1 MTAPGTTIDTPTQQT
16 VWRSELVETVRLAVP
31 LALTQLGQIAMMTI
45 DLALIG
51 RLGTSA
57 VAAAALAHG
66 VLFTAFMFGL
76 GLVVAVAPLTAQAV
90 GARQPRM
97 VRRALRVGLW
107 VAVLVGLPASV
118 LQLWAENLLIWLGQP
133 SDVAALAQRY
143 LLGLAWSLT
152 PAWLFI
158 ALRSF
163 MSALN
168 RPEPALWI
176 TLAAIPSNGLLAYLL
191 IYGAFGLPAL
201 DLLGAGVATTC
212 IATAMFIASLWVCC
226 TRAPFRRYQILGH
239 WWRPDG
245 VLFGRL
251 IAIGLPISA
260 TFLLEHGL
268 FAAAALLMGLIGT
281 VALAAHQV
289 ALQTAAIVFMVP
301 LGIGMAA
308 TIRVGHAVGRQDT
321 GAARRAGFSAMAL
334 GVAFQATMA
343 VGVVLGRDSIPALF
357 LGGSASDPHTVA
369 LTSTLLVFGASFFIA
384 DGLQTI
390 AAGALRGLNDTRVPF
405 LFAAAS
411 FWLVGFTCAY
421 ALAFWAGLEAVGVWI
436 GLVLGLAA
444 YAVLLVWRFGLL
456 ARRGYLPKLVAVATA
471 AARS

>member
-1 MTAPGTTIDTPTQQT
+1 MSGRDNIIAAPPRASVWREELIDTIK
-16 VWRSELVETVRLAVP
+16 LAGP

-51 RLGTSA
+51 RLGNSA

-66 VLFTAFMFGL
+66 VLFTTFMFGL
-76 GLVVAVAPLTAQAV
+76 GLVAAVAPLAAQAF
-90 GARQPRM
+90 GACQPRM
-97 VRRALRVGLW
+97 VRRALRVGMWAALFAG
-107 VAVLVGLPASV
+107 VPLSLV
-118 LQLWAENLLIWLGQP
+118 QLHAGDLLIRLGQP
-133 SDVAALAQRY
+133 PDVAALAQRY

-176 TLAAIPSNGLLAYLL
+176 TLVAVPANGLLAYIL
-191 IYGAFGLPAL
+191 IYGTFGLPAL
-201 DLLGAGVATTC
+201 DLLGAGIATTL
-212 IATAMFIASLWVCC
+212 IDIAMFVASLWICC
-226 TRAPFRRYQILGH
+226 TRPPFRKYRILGH
-239 WWRPDG
+239 FWRPDWP
-245 VLFGRL
+245 LFGKL
-251 IAIGLPISA
+251 AAIGLPISA

-308 TIRVGHAVGRQDT
+308 TVRVGHAVGRRDEA
-321 GAARRAGFSAMAL
+321 AARRAGFAAMGL
-334 GVAFQATMA
+334 GVAFQAAMA
-343 VGVVLGRDSIPALF
+343 LCVIIERHELPLLF
-357 LGGSASDPHTVA
+357 LGSGSADPHMLE
-369 LTSTLLVFGASFFIA
+369 LTSTLLLIGASFFIA

-390 AAGALRGLNDTRVPF
+390 GAGALRGFNDTRIPL
-405 LFAAAS
+405 LFAAIS
-411 FWLVGFTCAY
+411 FWLVGFASAY
-421 ALAFWAGLEAVGVWI
+421 ALAFWAGLGAVGVWY
-436 GLVLGLAA
+436 GLVFGLAT
-444 YAVLLVWRFGLL
+444 YAALLFWRFTLLV
-456 ARRGYLPKLVAVATA
+456 RRGYLPEPPQEFA